1 MPRRKP
7 AHASAP
13 LGRARRAL
21 ADGEWAEARQLFEQA
36 LANGEEPAVLE
47 GLSWALWWLEEP
59 ERSLDLRERAC
70 HLALASGDRRS
81 AGRIAT
87 SIAVDSFDVRGPA
100 VGGGWLRRA
109 RRLLDGLP
117 ECAEQGWLA
126 LWEGHLERLVERN
139 AERARACAARAFE
152 LAAALGLRDLEL
164 LTIGLEGLIL
174 IGEGQVVEGMR
185 RIDESTAA
193 AMAGEIRE
201 LDAVSQACCF
211 LIYACEQVWDHE
223 RAAQWGARMEAFCAR
238 WRVASLFALCRT
250 QYAAMLLQR
259 GDWAAAETELEA
271 ALERLERTRPAA
283 AGQGVV
289 QLAELRRRQGRE
301 PEAARL
307 LERAEGL
314 TLGMVC
320 RAAIALDAGDP
331 VTAMALAGRAL
342 RRVAADNFG
351 ARAAALDLR
360 LRAALAQGD
369 RRVAAADLEGLH
381 AIAAAVSTPP
391 FEAAARTADGL
402 LAESASELE
411 PAREALED
419 AVDLWDRARFPY
431 QASGARLALARVL
444 ERLNLRSLAREEAR
458 TAHAAL
464 ARLGAVRDR
473 DRAAALLGELVSPR
487 GAAPAAAPS
496 PLTVRERE
504 VLQLVAQG
512 LSDKRVAVRLRLSE
526 HTVHRHVSN
535 ILDKLDLPSRAAA
548 VAYAARAGLL

>member
-1 MPRRKP
+1 MPRRKL

-21 ADGEWAEARQLFEQA
+21 ADGEWAEARQLFAQA
-36 LANGEEPAVLE
+36 LAKGEEPVALE

-59 ERSLDLRERAC
+59 ESSLDLRERAY
-70 HLALASGDRRS
+70 HLALAAGDRRA

-126 LWEGHLERLVERN
+126 LWEGHFERLVERDV
-139 AERARACAARAFE
+139 ERARACAARALE
-152 LAAALGLRDLEL
+152 LASALGLRDLEL

-174 IGEGQVVEGMR
+174 VGDGQVVEGMR

-223 RAAQWGARMEAFCAR
+223 RAAQWGERMAAFCAR
-238 WRVASLFALCRT
+238 WRIASLFELCRT
-250 QYAAMLLQR
+250 QHAAMLLQR
-259 GDWAAAETELEA
+259 GDWAAAEAELEA
-271 ALERLERTRPAA
+271 ALGRLERTRPAA

-320 RAAIALDAGDP
+320 RAAMAVEAGDP
-331 VTAMALAGRAL
+331 ATAMALLGRAL
-342 RRVAADNFG
+342 RRVAPDNFA
-351 ARAAALDLR
+351 ARAAALELR
-360 LRAALAQGD
+360 VRAALAKGD
-369 RRVAAADLEGLH
+369 RRSAAADADALR
-381 AIAAAVSTPP
+381 AIAAAVPTPP
-391 FEAAARTADGL
+391 FEAVARTAEGL
-402 LAESASELE
+402 LAESAAELE
-411 PAREALED
+411 GAREALED
-419 AVDLWDRARFPY
+419 AVDLWDRAHFPY
-431 QASGARLALARVL
+431 QASGARLALARVQA
-444 ERLNLRSLAREEAR
+444 RLGLHALAQAEAR
-458 TAHAAL
+458 TAHDTL
-464 ARLGAVRDR
+464 DRLGASRDR
-473 DRAAALLGELVSPR
+473 GRAAALLGELGQAGG
-487 GAAPAAAPS
+487 GALGKPPAQ
-496 PLTVRERE
+496 LTLRERE

-512 LSDKRVAVRLRLSE
+512 LSDKRVAARLRLSE

-548 VAYAARAGLL
+548 VAHAAKTGLL